1 MCSYGKH
8 IVIDL
13 SNKYRH
19 IVARR
24 AEYADV
30 FEAFELFVA
39 SLDTHTRDWH
49 LGGRVRVPVVEAL
62 DQPAL
67 VGT

>member
-1 MCSYGKH
+1 MS
-8 IVIDL
+8 VFID
-13 SNKYRH
+13 
-19 IVARR
+19 IIARR

-30 FEAFELFVA
+30 FEVFQLFVA
-39 SLDTHTRDWH
+39 SLDTHARDWH
-49 LGGRVRVPVVEAL
+49 LSGRVRVPVVEAL